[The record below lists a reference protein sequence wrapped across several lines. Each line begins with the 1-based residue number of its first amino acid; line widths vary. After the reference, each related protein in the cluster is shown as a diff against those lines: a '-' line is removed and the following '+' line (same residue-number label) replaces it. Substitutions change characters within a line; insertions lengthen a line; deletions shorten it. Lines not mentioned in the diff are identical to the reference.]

1 MCMLNDR
8 FCRKSKQAT
17 VCHLHQDV
25 QEKFTGSWSN
35 AGNSH
40 KRWHYYFYTHVAS
53 RLVRLSLLSMQIIY
67 CVKII
72 CIPLHTY
79 IITHKWS
86 HYSLTLMKCSS
97 IVIIIDCPTY
107 QVNPVMP
114 LQILYFNL
122 RHPEGSCRPTFPEV
136 LDSLLQPESELLYW
150 KPAISEDSD
159 SEGVHSTESAWDKSA
174 ILGAPLKAGE
184 QLYPE
189 LQCTYMSVYE
199 AVNVPLQ

>member
-1 MCMLNDR
+1 
-8 FCRKSKQAT
+8 
-17 VCHLHQDV
+17 
-25 QEKFTGSWSN
+25 
-35 AGNSH
+35 
-40 KRWHYYFYTHVAS
+40 
-53 RLVRLSLLSMQIIY
+53 
-67 CVKII
+67 
-72 CIPLHTY
+72 
-79 IITHKWS
+79 
-86 HYSLTLMKCSS
+86 MKNSS

-107 QVNPVMP
+107 KETTESGNA
-114 LQILYFNL
+114 LQLLFLLNL
-122 RHPEGSCRPTFPEV
+122 RHPEGSCRPTFSEV

-159 SEGVHSTESAWDKSA
+159 HGEGVHRSTESDKSS